1 MTQLS
6 LVGYHLTFDDEFS
19 SASLFKVS
27 SNGLT
32 QFNDSYVFGNWL
44 YNNSEAEYYV
54 DPATGIVDPFSI
66 ANGALTITAQPTVA
80 GEQTSGQPYTSGLLT
95 TANSFT
101 QNQGY
106 FEIRCETPSTQGFW
120 PAFWLLPTGGG
131 GTPEI
136 DVMEQPN
143 LNGLSTYWTY
153 ARPGVTANNGGGWVN
168 TNVNLSTTYNTYG
181 VMWTPTSITFFFD
194 GIQVGTTIAVPANFS
209 QQMYMLVNLAVGGIG
224 SWPGTPGATTTA
236 QLNVDYLRVYSS
248 DPTISAVPLQPVSS
262 PDGVNTT
269 PSYVAP
275 ASIVMPS
282 LTTGPDVL
290 SLFVSEDYWLND
302 AQFTVSIDGVQ
313 QGGTLTA
320 LAGHALGQSETFL
333 FDGTFGATAHVVT
346 VNFLNDAYGGS
357 ALQDV
362 NLYVL
367 GAQINGVAVSNSV
380 LTETNNGPQSFT
392 FVGTPAVVV
401 TPPPVIVTPLTTTST
416 DVLTL
421 QMAEIPG
428 LADAQFTISVDG
440 VQQGGIQ
447 TTTALQSLGQT
458 QSFVVNG
465 SFAVGANT
473 VSVAFLNPTGTTAA
487 LGLNVASATLDGVAI
502 AGAALSLTTATPQ
515 SFGFTEAAPIP
526 PVVVPTGAAPVVVG
540 SGPDTLA
547 LTISEDAYLGNA
559 QFTVSINGVQQ
570 GGIQTAL
577 AADLT
582 PYTPLLAQ
590 SQVFDIMGSFATS
603 TDIVTVNFLNDLYG
617 GSATADR
624 NLYVLGAQL
633 NGVTVVG
640 SALKEVSAGPQS
652 FNITVAVPAVVV
664 VTPPP
669 VVVTPPTVI
678 VTPLTTTS
686 TDVLTL
692 QMVEI
697 PGLADAQFTISVDGV
712 QQGGIQTTTALQSLG
727 QTQSFVVNGSFP
739 AGANTVSVAF
749 LNPTGTTAALGLNVA
764 SATLDGVAIAGAA
777 LSLTTAVPQSFG
789 FTEPA
794 PVVVTPPAMP
804 ALTVIGS
811 GPDTLALTI
820 SEDAYL
826 GNAQFTVSI
835 NGVQQGGI
843 QTALAADLTP
853 YTPLLAQS
861 QVFDINGSFATGTDV
876 VTVNF
881 LNDLYGGSATAD
893 RNLYVLGAQLNG
905 VAVAGSALK
914 EVSAGP
920 QSFNITVAAPP
931 PVVVTPPPVIVTPL
945 TTTSTDV
952 LTLQMADIPGL
963 AGAQFTISVDGVQ
976 QGGIQTTTALQ
987 SLGQT
992 QSFVVNGSFAPGL
1005 NSASVAF
1012 LNPTG
1017 TAAAQGLNVISA
1029 TLDGMAIAG
1038 STLGETSSV
1047 AKSFSFT
1054 EPSLPTTVIGSG
1066 PDTLLLGISENAY
1079 LGNAQFTVSVD
1090 GVQQGGTQTAQASS
1104 TLGQSQFFA
1113 IDGSF
1118 GAGPHTVAVDLLN
1131 GLNAGTPATDRSL
1144 SITSLSDNGV
1154 PSAVG
1159 QASLTTSGT
1168 ATLTANAT
1176 PPLDTVTFALTE
1188 NAFNGN
1194 AQVALSLDG
1203 LLLGS
1208 PSVTFLNPAGTSELF
1223 TYQGDFGGALLAHVA
1238 TVNLLNDIAGST
1250 PLTSRDVYVQSITFD
1265 SVVTPMLPTEFT
1277 SNGAVNYMLH
1287 MV

>member
-1 MTQLS
+1 M
-6 LVGYHLTFDDEFS
+6 
-19 SASLFKVS
+19 
-27 SNGLT
+27 
-32 QFNDSYVFGNWL
+32 
-44 YNNSEAEYYV
+44 
-54 DPATGIVDPFSI
+54 
-66 ANGALTITAQPTVA
+66 
-80 GEQTSGQPYTSGLLT
+80 
-95 TANSFT
+95 
-101 QNQGY
+101 
-106 FEIRCETPSTQGFW
+106 
-120 PAFWLLPTGGG
+120 
-131 GTPEI
+131 
-136 DVMEQPN
+136 
-143 LNGLSTYWTY
+143 
-153 ARPGVTANNGGGWVN
+153 
-168 TNVNLSTTYNTYG
+168 
-181 VMWTPTSITFFFD
+181 
-194 GIQVGTTIAVPANFS
+194 
-209 QQMYMLVNLAVGGIG
+209 
-224 SWPGTPGATTTA
+224 
-236 QLNVDYLRVYSS
+236 
-248 DPTISAVPLQPVSS
+248 
-262 PDGVNTT
+262 
-269 PSYVAP
+269 
-275 ASIVMPS
+275 
-282 LTTGPDVL
+282 
-290 SLFVSEDYWLND
+290 
-302 AQFTVSIDGVQ
+302 
-313 QGGTLTA
+313 
-320 LAGHALGQSETFL
+320 
-333 FDGTFGATAHVVT
+333 
-346 VNFLNDAYGGS
+346 
-357 ALQDV
+357 
-362 NLYVL
+362 
-367 GAQINGVAVSNSV
+367 
-380 LTETNNGPQSFT
+380 
-392 FVGTPAVVV
+392 
-401 TPPPVIVTPLTTTST
+401 
-416 DVLTL
+416 
-421 QMAEIPG
+421 
-428 LADAQFTISVDG
+428 
-440 VQQGGIQ
+440 
-447 TTTALQSLGQT
+447 
-458 QSFVVNG
+458 
-465 SFAVGANT
+465 
-473 VSVAFLNPTGTTAA
+473 
-487 LGLNVASATLDGVAI
+487 
-502 AGAALSLTTATPQ
+502 
-515 SFGFTEAAPIP
+515 
-526 PVVVPTGAAPVVVG
+526 
-540 SGPDTLA
+540 
-547 LTISEDAYLGNA
+547 
-559 QFTVSINGVQQ
+559 
-570 GGIQTAL
+570 
-577 AADLT
+577 
-582 PYTPLLAQ
+582 
-590 SQVFDIMGSFATS
+590 
-603 TDIVTVNFLNDLYG
+603 
-617 GSATADR
+617 
-624 NLYVLGAQL
+624 
-633 NGVTVVG
+633 
-640 SALKEVSAGPQS
+640 
-652 FNITVAVPAVVV
+652 
-664 VTPPP
+664 
-669 VVVTPPTVI
+669 
-678 VTPLTTTS
+678 
-686 TDVLTL
+686 
-692 QMVEI
+692 
-697 PGLADAQFTISVDGV
+697 
-712 QQGGIQTTTALQSLG
+712 
-727 QTQSFVVNGSFP
+727 
-739 AGANTVSVAF
+739 
-749 LNPTGTTAALGLNVA
+749 
-764 SATLDGVAIAGAA
+764 
-777 LSLTTAVPQSFG
+777 
-789 FTEPA
+789 
-794 PVVVTPPAMP
+794 
-804 ALTVIGS
+804 
-811 GPDTLALTI
+811 
-820 SEDAYL
+820 
-826 GNAQFTVSI
+826 
-835 NGVQQGGI
+835 QQGGI

-1090 GVQQGGTQTAQASS
+1090 GVQQGGKQTAQASS